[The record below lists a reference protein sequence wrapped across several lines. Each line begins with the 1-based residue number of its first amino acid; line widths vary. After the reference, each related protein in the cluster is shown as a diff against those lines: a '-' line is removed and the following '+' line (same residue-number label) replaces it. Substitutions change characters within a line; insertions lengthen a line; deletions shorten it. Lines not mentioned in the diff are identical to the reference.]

1 MREAIFF
8 GYTDPH
14 GMEFKFR
21 VIHFLANHKLALK
34 IEDEGDTLILP
45 EVDNIE
51 EIIEL
56 LRAWEE
62 ETIRRQENDPEY
74 KLEIYLETLSN
85 PAIE

>member
-1 MREAIFF
+1 MREAIFI

-14 GMEFKFR
+14 GMEFKFKL
-21 VIHFLANHKLALK
+21 IHFLANKKLALK

-62 ETIRRQENDPEY
+62 NTIRQRENDPHY
-74 KLEIYLETLSN
+74 TLEIFLETLGN

>member
-1 MREAIFF
+1 MREAIFI

-21 VIHFLANHKLALK
+21 LIHFLANQKLAIK

-45 EVDNIE
+45 EVDNIK

-62 ETIRRQENDPEY
+62 DAIRQRENNPHY
-74 KLEIYLETLSN
+74 RLELYLETMSN